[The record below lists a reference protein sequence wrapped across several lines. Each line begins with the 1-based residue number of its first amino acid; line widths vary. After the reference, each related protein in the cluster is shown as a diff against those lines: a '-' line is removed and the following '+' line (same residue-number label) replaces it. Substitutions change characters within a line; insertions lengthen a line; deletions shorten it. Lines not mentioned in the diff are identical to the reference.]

1 MPESIRPA
9 VRGVEWRAMARVKL
23 APSILTADFGRLA
36 DEVRAAEAAGADML
50 HLDVMDGRFVPNITF
65 GALVVEALRKVTR
78 LPFDVHLMTVEPE
91 RLIDQ
96 FADTADI
103 INVHIEVSPHIN
115 RTIEAIHRLGKRAGV
130 CINPGTPVA
139 AIEESLPDVD
149 QVMVMT
155 INPGW
160 GGQQMIRRQ
169 LEKVAQVRR
178 LLEAGGY
185 GADIEIDGGVK
196 AHNAADCVQAG
207 ASVLVCGS
215 SVFNAERSVAEN
227 LAALRR
233 AVGEA

>member
-1 MPESIRPA
+1 M
-9 VRGVEWRAMARVKL
+9 RAVKL

-36 DEVRAAEAAGADML
+36 DEVRAAEAGGADML

-65 GALVVEALRKVTR
+65 GALLVEALRKVTS
-78 LPFDVHLMTVEPE
+78 LPFDLHLMTVEPE
-91 RLIDQ
+91 RLVDQ
-96 FADTADI
+96 FADVVDT

-115 RTIEAIHRLGKRAGV
+115 RTVDAIHRLGKRAGV

-139 AIEESLPDVD
+139 AIEESLVDVD

-160 GGQQMIRRQ
+160 GGQQMIPRQ
-169 LEKVAQVRR
+169 LEKVAAVRR
-178 LLEAGGY
+178 LLDAAGS
-185 GADIEIDGGVK
+185 AAEVEIDGGVK
-196 AHNAADCVQAG
+196 THNAAQCVAAG

-215 SVFNAERSVAEN
+215 SVFSPDGNVAGN

-233 AVGEA
+233 ATAPS

>member
-1 MPESIRPA
+1 M
-9 VRGVEWRAMARVKL
+9 VTVKL

-36 DEVRAAEAAGADML
+36 DEVRAAEAGGADML

-65 GALVVEALRKVTR
+65 GALVVEALRKVTS
-78 LPFDVHLMTVEPE
+78 LPFDIHLMTVEPE
-91 RLIDQ
+91 RLIEQ

-115 RTIEAIHRLGKRAGV
+115 RTIDAIHRLGKKAGV

-160 GGQQMIRRQ
+160 GGQQMILRQ
-169 LEKVAQVRR
+169 LEKVAQIRR
-178 LLEAGGY
+178 LLEAGGFR
-185 GADIEIDGGVK
+185 ADIEIDGGVK
-196 AHNAADCVQAG
+196 AHNAAACVRAG
-207 ASVLVCGS
+207 ATVLVCGS
-215 SVFNAERSVAEN
+215 SVYNAERSVAEN
-227 LAALRR
+227 LAELRR
-233 AVGEA
+233 AASGE